1 MKGHTALATPARPV
15 STKAEAVK
23 PSHWLWSM
31 KEGKCGDFAIQKD
44 SVQPEK
50 FQQNIFLVAAC
61 PAVSITTLHGGRR
74 APDWEAAGIQQFL
87 DIPDM
92 VLKKN
97 TLERK

>member
-1 MKGHTALATPARPV
+1 MALASPAPQA

-31 KEGKCGDFAIQKD
+31 KEDKEGKCGDFAIQKD

-61 PAVSITTLHGGRR
+61 PAVSITTQCGGPT
-74 APDWEAAGIQQFL
+74 ALDWKAAGIQQFL
-87 DIPDM
+87 DITAM
-92 VLKKN
+92 VLKN
-97 TLERK
+97 N